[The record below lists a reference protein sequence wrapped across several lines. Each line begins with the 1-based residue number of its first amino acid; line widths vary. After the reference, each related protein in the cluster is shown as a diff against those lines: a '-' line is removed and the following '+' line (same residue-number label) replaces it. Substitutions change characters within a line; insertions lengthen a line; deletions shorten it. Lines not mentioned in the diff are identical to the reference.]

1 MTKPPSCV
9 IINTVRERKKE
20 VNTMLTFIVKH
31 KYCGMTK
38 VITGYNVWDALKE
51 NGCDYKVWTVVSVQ
65 R

>member
-1 MTKPPSCV
+1 
-9 IINTVRERKKE
+9 
-20 VNTMLTFIVKH
+20 MLTFIVKH

-51 NGCDYKVWTVVSVQ
+51 SGCDCNVWTVVSVH